1 MGMFDRA
8 TPKIDLATPEHIQRQ
23 QRLMGS
29 AEEMADT
36 VVAPWL
42 KDATGYE
49 SESNQLKRIASETD
63 LSNSKAVQNTYNT
76 ILAKNPQAA
85 NSWLKSV
92 KPVIDQHIATQKASA
107 GSPVKAKEAHLQAV
121 RNRFIKAKGPEE
133 GDKAF
138 GAYLQSQGT
147 QMQGTIPQGYR
158 MSPEGNLE
166 IIPGG
171 PGEAKVAA
179 TIAQNKA
186 KAEGAVR
193 SSNLVNNTIKR
204 LQKVIK
210 VAKDNSVDN
219 VFGVTGA
226 VSEWVPS
233 SERNNAETLVS
244 TIKSHIGFDRLDR
257 MRKESPTGGALG
269 QVSEME
275 LRQLNATL
283 GSLEFSQTE
292 EQFLV
297 TLKQVQD
304 EYDFIL
310 RKIAAT
316 GDGTYSPST
325 TVNTNPLG
333 I

>member
-1 MGMFDRA
+1 
-8 TPKIDLATPEHIQRQ
+8 
-23 QRLMGS
+23 
-29 AEEMADT
+29 
-36 VVAPWL
+36 
-42 KDATGYE
+42 
-49 SESNQLKRIASETD
+49 
-63 LSNSKAVQNTYNT
+63 
-76 ILAKNPQAA
+76 
-85 NSWLKSV
+85 
-92 KPVIDQHIATQKASA
+92 
-107 GSPVKAKEAHLQAV
+107 
-121 RNRFIKAKGPEE
+121 
-133 GDKAF
+133 
-138 GAYLQSQGT
+138 
-147 QMQGTIPQGYR
+147 MQGTIPQGYR

-210 VAKDNSVDN
+210 VARDNSVDN
-219 VFGVTGA
+219 VFGATGF
-226 VSEWVPS
+226 VGEWIPNS
-233 SERNNAETLVS
+233 DRNNAEALVS
-244 TIKSHIGFDRLDR
+244 TIKSHIGFDRIDR